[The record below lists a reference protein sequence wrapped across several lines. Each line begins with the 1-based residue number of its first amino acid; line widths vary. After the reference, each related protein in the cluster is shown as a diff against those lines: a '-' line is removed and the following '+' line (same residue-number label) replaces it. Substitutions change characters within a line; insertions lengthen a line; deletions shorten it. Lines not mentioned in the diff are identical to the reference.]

1 MYGRDRRLS
10 RFWAHSP
17 RRCTRFS
24 QPVYTFSRRLMS
36 NVPAKIFR
44 KSQPLCRMLHVLRE
58 TMRRDKNGKG
68 ASLIHAQT
76 RPNAGSVVMQ
86 HSYSFGLRL
95 PFYDGSDPNGIRT
108 HFEGFVTLRDSVIN
122 IRQAAC

>member
-1 MYGRDRRLS
+1 
-10 RFWAHSP
+10 
-17 RRCTRFS
+17 
-24 QPVYTFSRRLMS
+24 MS

-95 PFYDGSDPNGIRT
+95 PFYEGSDPNGIRT
-108 HFEGFVTLRDSVIN
+108 RVTAVKGRCPGPLDDRVKSRAISELLLMDA
-122 IRQAAC
+122 R